1 MADKHF
7 DDGRVLIPQTVGEL
21 LQILKQFPEITI
33 WSGGTDL
40 MLHGAAQRYVAL
52 HDIAELRHVVRSARW
67 VDIGSAVRLGRLR
80 ETGLRFLP
88 APLLQALDRVGPP
101 HIANSATAGGILCV
115 PAVVYPLSTA
125 LGLLDAE
132 VELRRTG
139 GSRWVSLPSFQQDG
153 PQLREGEFVS
163 RIRLQLRP
171 WSLWRLTH
179 FGSSYPGGAPGF
191 AIALD
196 RDKRTIAETRLLL
209 TTGGARL
216 LRLLDAEN
224 DLTGQAL
231 PLTERELRAVI
242 ARVDA
247 ALPARMARLTR
258 HQITESL
265 RRFLGRAHRSV
276 STAR

>member
-1 MADKHF
+1 MADKHY

-33 WSGGTDL
+33 WSGGTHL
-40 MLHGAAQRYVAL
+40 MLYGSAQRYVAL
-52 HDIAELRHVVRSARW
+52 HDITELRRVVRSARW

-88 APLLQALDRVGPP
+88 APVLQALDRIGPP

-132 VELRRTG
+132 VELRRAG
-139 GSRWVSLPSFQQDG
+139 GNRWISLPSFQQDG
-153 PQLREGEFVS
+153 PQLRDGEFVS

-171 WSLWRLTH
+171 WSLWRLIH

-196 RDKRTIAETRLLL
+196 RDKRAIAETRLLL

-224 DLTGQAL
+224 DLAGQAL

-242 ARVDA
+242 ARVETV
-247 ALPARMARLTR
+247 LPVTMPRLTR
-258 HQITESL
+258 HQITENL
-265 RRFLGRAHRSV
+265 RRFLGRAHRNESE
-276 STAR
+276 AR